1 MKAEARLTSSLTKLL
16 PVASQASIGLLGSR
30 ICSRALVQSST
41 HPLQH
46 GAPVDGFEM
55 AGEAMVRRNPGFG
68 WQLGQRQGA
77 RFRAC
82 SRLLTGHA
90 TLSVGRVPGALAG
103 SWSHD
108 RVQERYGGQ
117 LP

>member
-46 GAPVDGFEM
+46 GTPMNGCQK
-55 AGEAMVRRNPGFG
+55 AGEAVVRRKLLFEL
-68 WQLGQRQGA
+68 QLGQPQGTWQGPA
-77 RFRAC
+77 AALH
-82 SRLLTGHA
+82 SHA
-90 TLSVGRVPGALAG
+90 TPGLKPCPC
-103 SWSHD
+103 STC
-108 RVQERYGGQ
+108 RQ
-117 LP
+117 LES

>member
-46 GAPVDGFEM
+46 EISIDGHE
-55 AGEAMVRRNPGFG
+55 EAVEAVIRRTRGFML
-68 WQLGQRQGA
+68 QLRQEQGA
-77 RFRAC
+77 GQSRA
-82 SRLLTGHA
+82 
-90 TLSVGRVPGALAG
+90 
-103 SWSHD
+103 
-108 RVQERYGGQ
+108 
-117 LP
+117 